1 MFLVELYN
9 TCWLVHIPRDI
20 PYVEILSCVHDEELA
35 QAVHKTRCTPCR
47 LSVIR
52 PIVVH
57 RAPVDLDDGPWAGIA
72 PHGDGRSVRVVV
84 DAAST
89 RKEHKKRVTRDDR

>member
-1 MFLVELYN
+1 MLLVELYN
-9 TCWLVHIPRDI
+9 TSRLIHVPRYI
-20 PYVEILSCVHDEELA
+20 PYVEVFRCVHDKELA
-35 QAVHKTRCTPCR
+35 KAVHETRGTPCR
-47 LSVIR
+47 LIIIG
-52 PIVVH
+52 PIVIH

-89 RKEHKKRVTRDDR
+89 RNEHKKRVTRDDR

>member
-1 MFLVELYN
+1 MLLVELYN
-9 TCWLVHIPRDI
+9 TSRLIHVPRYI
-20 PYVEILSCVHDEELA
+20 PYVEVFRCVQDEELA
-35 QAVHKTRCTPCR
+35 KAVHETRGTPCS

-52 PIVVH
+52 PIVIH
-57 RAPVDLDDGPWAGIA
+57 RAPVDLDYGPWTGIA

-89 RKEHKKRVTRDDR
+89 RNEHKKRVTRDDR

>member
-1 MFLVELYN
+1 MFLAELYN
-9 TCWLVHIPRDI
+9 PSRLIHVPRYI
-20 PYVEILSCVHDEELA
+20 PYVEVFRCVHDEELA

-89 RKEHKKRVTRDDR
+89 REEHKKRVTRDDR